1 MVSSKSLNPKLEWD
15 FKKNL
20 GMVLVFEWSW
30 NQTSNLVLITYN
42 FIIKGWFQFSS
53 IIDSHVL
60 ISIPKMGFD
69 FSFSFKT

>member
-15 FKKNL
+15 FFQNPDL
-20 GMVLVFEWSW
+20 VLVFEWFW
-30 NQTSNLVLITYN
+30 NQTLNLVLVTYN
-42 FIIKGWFQFSS
+42 SIIKGWFQSCS
-53 IIDSHVL
+53 IIDSPIL